1 METHMTSV
9 ERVLEYAKLP
19 PEKSTIS
26 KNSENE
32 KIAKVKFSRTRANEK
47 LEEILNDENTAKKL
61 DDYSGD
67 IRAEKFEF
75 NYFDGGPTILRGI
88 SLDIKPAEKIGIV
101 GRTGAGKSSFISAI
115 FRMRNGF
122 GGSLFIHGK
131 PANEI
136 PLSTLRRSISI
147 IPQDPIIFSDS
158 VRNNLG
164 LIQKKNRDTISRP

>member
-1 METHMTSV
+1 MG
-9 ERVLEYAKLP
+9 
-19 PEKSTIS
+19 IS

-61 DDYSGD
+61 DNYSGD
-67 IRAEKFEF
+67 IR
-75 NYFDGGPTILRGI
+75 
-88 SLDIKPAEKIGIV
+88 AEKIGIV

-122 GGSLFIHGK
+122 GGNLFIHGK

-147 IPQDPIIFSDS
+147 IPQDPVIFSDS
-158 VRNNLG
+158 VRNNLDPHRQFSDAA
-164 LIQKKNRDTISRP
+164 IWD